1 MMAQHKIADPLG
13 QALLDHY
20 NSGTAKR
27 IQVLSPD
34 VDDDV
39 YSTQS
44 FFTPFNGMPEVEQQA
59 MAIARGKVLDVGA
72 AAGRH
77 SILLQDRLEVHAL
90 EQSPGAVEVMKRRGI
105 KNTHCQD
112 LWLHY
117 GNYDTILLL
126 MNGIGLAGYRKNVP
140 KLLNHFAAMLN
151 EGGQILFD
159 STDVKYL
166 YADAESL
173 LHLTEIKDYYGEV
186 LFEFKYKGQK
196 SGQFPWVYVD
206 QRTMLETVHKAE
218 LKMEIVASAG
228 RHGQYL
234 GRITLT

>member
-1 MMAQHKIADPLG
+1 MVAKPLNDPLG

-39 YSTQS
+39 YSTES
-44 FFTPFNGMPEVEQQA
+44 FFTPFNSMPDLEQQA
-59 MAIARGKVLDVGA
+59 LALARGKVLDVGA

-77 SILLQDRLEVHAL
+77 SVLLKDKLEVHAL
-90 EQSPGAVEVMKRRGI
+90 EQSPGAVEVMKKRGI
-105 KNTHCQD
+105 ENTHCQD
-112 LWLHY
+112 LWLHH

-126 MNGIGLAGYRKNVP
+126 MNGIGLAGYLKNIP
-140 KLLNHFAAMLN
+140 KFLNHFIGMLN
-151 EGGQILFD
+151 PGGQILFD

-186 LFEFKYKGQK
+186 FFELKYKGQL
-196 SGQFPWVYVD
+196 SGQFPWIYVD
-206 QRTMLETVHKAE
+206 QRTMLETARKAGV
-218 LKMEIVASAG
+218 KMEIVASTG

-234 GRITLT
+234 ASITKL